1 MSDYLVR
8 VAITGI
14 VEHIAPGCWA
24 TSITFTKSVIVEQE
38 QRDGIIRLCDML
50 RHMKES
56 VYHTAVA
63 TLTNADGFLFEFACA
78 DPAVITDWFR
88 QAGIDWPGGEFPCI
102 AVTPPCRSASDDT
115 DAAEKFFLSA

>member
-14 VEHIAPGCWA
+14 MEHIAPGCWA

-38 QRDGIIRLCDML
+38 QRNSIPPSSPTG
-50 RHMKES
+50 S
-56 VYHTAVA
+56 VRPGST
-63 TLTNADGFLFEFACA
+63 G
-78 DPAVITDWFR
+78 PA
-88 QAGIDWPGGEFPCI
+88 ASFP
-102 AVTPPCRSASDDT
+102 ASPVTPPCRSASDDT

>member
-38 QRDGIIRLCDML
+38 QRKAIISLCDML

-56 VYHTAVA
+56 ADHTAVA
-63 TLTNADGFLFEFACA
+63 TLTNANGFLFEFACA
-78 DPAVITDWFR
+78 DPAS
-88 QAGIDWPGGEFPCI
+88 FP
-102 AVTPPCRSASDDT
+102 ASPVTPPCRSASDDT

>member
-24 TSITFTKSVIVEQE
+24 TSITFTKSIIVEQE
-38 QRDGIIRLCDML
+38 QRNSIIGLCDML

-56 VYHTAVA
+56 AYHTAVS

-78 DPAVITDWFR
+78 DPTVIAD
-88 QAGIDWPGGEFPCI
+88 
-102 AVTPPCRSASDDT
+102 
-115 DAAEKFFLSA
+115 

>member
-24 TSITFTKSVIVEQE
+24 TSITFTKSVI
-38 QRDGIIRLCDML
+38 
-50 RHMKES
+50 
-56 VYHTAVA
+56 A

-78 DPAVITDWFR
+78 DPAVIADWFR
-88 QAGIDWPGGEFPCI
+88 QAGIDWPGDEFPCI
-102 AVTPPCRSASDDT
+102 AGDSAVQISVGRYGRC
-115 DAAEKFFLSA
+115 

>member
-24 TSITFTKSVIVEQE
+24 TSITFTKSIIVEQE
-38 QRDGIIRLCDML
+38 QRNSIIRLCDML

-56 VYHTAVA
+56 ANHTAVS

-78 DPAVITDWFR
+78 DPTVIADWFR
-88 QAGIDWPGGEFPCI
+88 QAGIDWPGNEFPCI
-102 AVTPPCRSASDDT
+102 AGDFAVQISVGRYGRC
-115 DAAEKFFLSA
+115 

>member
-24 TSITFTKSVIVEQE
+24 TSITFTKSIIVEQE
-38 QRDGIIRLCDML
+38 QRKAIIDLCDML

-56 VYHTAVA
+56 ADHTAIN
-63 TLTNADGFLFEFACA
+63 TLTNADGYLFGFACA
-78 DPAVITDWFR
+78 DPTVIADWFR
-88 QAGIDWPGGEFPCI
+88 QAGIDWPGDECPCSAGDS
-102 AVTPPCRSASDDT
+102 AVQSSVGRRGRC
-115 DAAEKFFLSA
+115 

>member
-24 TSITFTKSVIVEQE
+24 TSITFTKSIIVEQE
-38 QRDGIIRLCDML
+38 QRNSIIGLCDML

-56 VYHTAVA
+56 ADHTAIG
-63 TLTNADGFLFEFACA
+63 TLTNADGYLFEFACA
-78 DPAVITDWFR
+78 DPTVIADWFR

-102 AVTPPCRSASDDT
+102 AGDSAVQISVGRYGRC
-115 DAAEKFFLSA
+115 